1 MGMQVIIPVAGEGTR
16 MRPHTFS
23 TPKVLIHVA
32 GKPMIA
38 HILDELKKYDVS
50 EVTLVI
56 GYLGDQ
62 IREYVSAH
70 YDFKFNFVEQ
80 TELGGLGHA
89 IWMTRDIHK
98 GSTDPLLIVLGDT
111 LFAADFDKIIGADC
125 SYLGVKEVADA
136 RRFGVII
143 LEGDRIKAMV
153 EKPANPPTNLAI
165 VGIYYLKSGGLL
177 FECLDELIDS
187 GAKTA
192 GEFQLT
198 DALQKML
205 DRGEVMKPFEIDGWF
220 DCGKP
225 ETLLQTNAD
234 LLAHN
239 DAGADVKPDAF
250 PGSLLK
256 HPFAIGKNVTIE
268 NSIIGPNA
276 SIADG
281 VTIRNSVVQNSVIS
295 PDSTIENLVLDGSII
310 GHNVSA
316 SSAPRA
322 LNIGHTAD
330 IRI

>member
-1 MGMQVIIPVAGEGTR
+1 
-16 MRPHTFS
+16 
-23 TPKVLIHVA
+23 
-32 GKPMIA
+32 
-38 HILDELKKYDVS
+38 
-50 EVTLVI
+50 VI

-62 IREYVSAH
+62 IKEYVSAH
-70 YDFKFNFVEQ
+70 YDFKLNFVEQ
-80 TELGGLGHA
+80 KELGGLGHA
-89 IWMTRDIHK
+89 IWMTREIHK

-111 LFAADFDKIIGADC
+111 LFAADFDKIIGADS

-136 RRFGVII
+136 RRFGVIM

-165 VGIYYLKSGGLL
+165 VGIYYLKNGGLL
-177 FECLDELIDS
+177 FDCLDELIDS
-187 GAKTA
+187 GSKTA

-205 DRGEVMKPFEIDGWF
+205 DKGEVMKPFEIDGWF

-239 DAGADVKPDAF
+239 KAGEGIAADSIA
-250 PGSLLK
+250 GSLLK
-256 HPFAIGKNVTIE
+256 PPFSIGKGVTIE

-276 SIADG
+276 SIGDG
-281 VTIRNSVVQNSVIS
+281 VTIKNSIVQNTVVS
-295 PDSTIENLVLDGSII
+295 PESTIENLVLDGSII
-310 GHNVSA
+310 GHNVQA
-316 SSAPRA
+316 SSAARA
-322 LNIGHTAD
+322 LNIGHTAE